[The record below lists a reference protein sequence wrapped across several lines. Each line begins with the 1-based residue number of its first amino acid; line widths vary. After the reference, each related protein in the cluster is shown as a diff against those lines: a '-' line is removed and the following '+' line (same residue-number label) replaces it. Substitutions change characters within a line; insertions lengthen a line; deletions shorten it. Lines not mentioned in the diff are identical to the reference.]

1 MSAMWDFFSAV
12 LVVLASATGP
22 TGADRPVDV
31 LVARAGPA
39 PELVD
44 LIPLPLPVDVS
55 APPRELRDSDC
66 DGLSDEEEDR
76 LEHGPDALRTDKNW
90 HDSDFDGVA
99 DGTEMGRTRSMDP
112 RCRGIRLDADPST
125 TTSPMS
131 ADSDGDGL
139 ADGVEDA
146 NRDGRRDAGESSP
159 RRKDTDRDMASDTME
174 RAAGT
179 HPDRNAYNTV
189 PEPMIYDLV
198 RGLDAEAGE
207 LEANALIMI
216 APNRRGARIGYAP
229 EVEYAFLDG
238 FAGELELPFSDERLE
253 ALKGALQATLV
264 RAPDG
269 SWGHGVQLL
278 GEGYL
283 HEPVFLSALT
293 HIGQLRIGERVTLG
307 SISGGEI
314 VIDHQT
320 GQVHGAG
327 LANVTLGYAVAPLV
341 VTALETNIAVDDA
354 ALVSWRVTPQV
365 HVQVNHHFRMQ
376 MGLGAEG
383 ENDQVR
389 PILASRMVL
398 EL

>member
-1 MSAMWDFFSAV
+1 MWDLLARV
-12 LVVLASATGP
+12 LVVLAASFAQP
-22 TGADRPVDV
+22 TTASPSQ
-31 LVARAGPA
+31 LWLAHAA
-39 PELVD
+39 PLPGGVD
-44 LIPLPLPVDVS
+44 LVTLPLPVDAS
-55 APPRELRDSDC
+55 APPLAQRDSDC

-76 LEHGPDALRTDKNW
+76 IEHGPEGSRTDKRW

-99 DGTEMGRTRSMDP
+99 DGTEMGRTRSTDP

-125 TTSPMS
+125 TTSPMN

-159 RRKDTDRDMASDTME
+159 RRKDTDRDMASDAME

-179 HPDRNAYNTV
+179 HPDRNAFTTV

-207 LEANALIMI
+207 LEANALIRI
-216 APNRRGARIGYAP
+216 APDRRGAHIAYAP

-238 FAGELELPFSDERLE
+238 FAAELELPFSDERLE

-269 SWGHGVQLL
+269 RWGHGVQLL
-278 GEGYL
+278 SEAYL
-283 HEPVFLSALT
+283 HEPVFLTALT
-293 HIGQLRIGERVTLG
+293 HIGQVRVGERVTIG
-307 SISGGEI
+307 SIAGGEL
-314 VIDHQT
+314 VVDHAT
-320 GQVHGAG
+320 GEVHGAG
-327 LANVTLGYAVAPLV
+327 LANLTLGYAVAPLV
-341 VTALETNIAVDDA
+341 VTALETNVAVDDRA
-354 ALVSWRVTPQV
+354 QLGWRLTPQM

-383 ENDQVR
+383 ENDRVR